1 MTRSWHQ
8 RVKRSPASG
17 RTSADGL
24 VFDSKA
30 ELRRWEEL
38 KLLERAGEITCLDRQ
53 RVFTLAFEGRP
64 VLIRSGRYPNGRT
77 ATYTADFVYF
87 QGNKRI
93 FEEFKG
99 HDTAE
104 SRFRRAVVE
113 ALYGIEIIVTGP
125 AASKTP
131 RKKSGVT
138 RQSIAVREVA
148 A

>member
-1 MTRSWHQ
+1 MTTRSWHQ
-8 RVKRSPASG
+8 RIKRSSAG
-17 RTSADGL
+17 ERTSVEGFL
-24 VFDSKA
+24 FDSKA
-30 ELRRWEEL
+30 ELLRWEEL
-38 KLLERAGEITCLDRQ
+38 KLLQRDGEISSLDRQ

-64 VLIRSGRYPNGRT
+64 VLIRSGRYPNGRVC
-77 ATYTADFVYF
+77 TYTTDFCYF
-87 QGNKRI
+87 QGNRRV

-131 RKKSGVT
+131 RK
-138 RQSIAVREVA
+138 RA